1 MTRQSAAKKK
11 PARRGPKSAYEIQ
24 TWMGSGP
31 QPFFAR
37 LVSSRNGQTIS
48 TSEGYASKANR
59 SKTWKPLAE
68 LLKCE
73 IVEVDAPAAPAPS
86 TAPASES
93 VPSES
98 QG

>member
-1 MTRQSAAKKK
+1 MTRQSAAKTAKK

-24 TWMGSGP
+24 TWMGGGP

-59 SKTWKPLAE
+59 SKTWKPIAE
-68 LLKCE
+68 ALKCE
-73 IVEVDAPAAPAPS
+73 IVEVAPPAPS
-86 TAPASES
+86 TAPATDPA